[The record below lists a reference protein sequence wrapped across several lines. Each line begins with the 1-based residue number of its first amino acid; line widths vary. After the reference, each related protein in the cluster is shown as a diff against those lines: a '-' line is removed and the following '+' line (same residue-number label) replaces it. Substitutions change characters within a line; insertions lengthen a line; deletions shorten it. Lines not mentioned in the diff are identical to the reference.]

1 MNRPRRFNA
10 QRFYRDLKF
19 HLIEIG
25 SIVSLV
31 IVLYKVIRREW

>member
-1 MNRPRRFNA
+1 MNQHRRFNA
-10 QRFYRDLKF
+10 QRFYREVKF

-25 SIVSLV
+25 SIVSLA